1 VNSPSRWSAE
11 TRRNVLVVV
20 LIVASGSV
28 DAVGFLRLGGVFTSV
43 MTANMVLLGVSAGT
57 RDAALA
63 MHAGTAFGGYIL
75 GSYVGSLVSG
85 HPEDDQPVWPERVSV
100 TLTVELAV
108 LAVFAAWWEATGGH
122 PPGAETYGLLA
133 VNATAL
139 GIQSAAVLR
148 FGVPGL
154 STTYLTGTLTQFV
167 ASLSRGRFR
176 TQSLASLLA
185 VVSGGA
191 VGAVL
196 AVEAPRFM
204 PIVPLGVV
212 ALVLAGSLAALPSR
226 RLVCRPPG
234 TSLPIP
240 AHRTT
245 GPMRARAPE
254 GDQ

>member
-1 VNSPSRWSAE
+1 VSSPSRWSAE
-11 TRRNVLVVV
+11 TRRSVLVVV

-57 RDAALA
+57 HDAALA
-63 MHAGTAFGGYIL
+63 MHAGTAFGGYVL
-75 GSYVGSLVSG
+75 GSFVGSRVAG
-85 HPEDDQPVWPERVSV
+85 HPEKDQPVWPKRVSV

-133 VNATAL
+133 LNATAL

-167 ASLSRGRFR
+167 ASLSRGRFL

-212 ALVLAGSLAALPSR
+212 ALVLAGSLAAS
-226 RLVCRPPG
+226 
-234 TSLPIP
+234 
-240 AHRTT
+240 
-245 GPMRARAPE
+245 ARANNT
-254 GDQ
+254 GQ

>member
-1 VNSPSRWSAE
+1 MRSRSLPVHSAWTAE
-11 TRRNVLVVV
+11 TKRNALVVV

-63 MHAGTAFGGYIL
+63 AHAGAAFGGYIL
-75 GSYVGSLVSG
+75 GSFAGSRLAG
-85 HPEDDQPVWPERVSV
+85 QARDGQPVWPDRISM

-108 LAVFAAWWEATGGH
+108 LTVFAAWWEAVGGH
-122 PPGAETYGLLA
+122 PPGPQTYGLLT
-133 VNATAL
+133 VNAIAL

-167 ASLSRGRFR
+167 ASLSRGRFM

-204 PIVPLGVV
+204 PIVPLGAV
-212 ALVLAGSLAALPSR
+212 ALVLCTSRLARERDPDQD
-226 RLVCRPPG
+226 
-234 TSLPIP
+234 
-240 AHRTT
+240 
-245 GPMRARAPE
+245 GPRA
-254 GDQ
+254 